1 MPLNLD
7 LDVLRTLATAIDLG
21 GFARAGE
28 KLGRSQSAI
37 SQQMKKLEEQVGQQL
52 LKKQGRGLALTAS
65 GELILGYAR
74 RLLELNDEALTA
86 LNGLSIAGQVRFGLP
101 QDFAEA
107 WLPSALARFRR
118 AHPAM
123 QIEARVD
130 RNVNL
135 VERLKKGEL
144 DIALMFDCS
153 DLSGGETVT
162 VGRLPMSWIGPKD
175 YRRDEGKPVQLALFE
190 PPCRFRSTGLAALDR
205 AGIPWEIGF
214 TSPSLAGLWAAV
226 DAGLGITV
234 RTPFGL
240 PKHFA
245 VLGEAQGL
253 PKLRD
258 IDLGLHLA
266 SRSPSPAVARL
277 RDILVETL
285 TPLLG

>member
-7 LDVLRTLATAIDLG
+7 LDVLRSLATAIDLG

-37 SQQMKKLEEQVGQQL
+37 SQQMKKLEAQVGQPL
-52 LKKQGRGLALTAS
+52 LRKQGRGLALTES

-74 RLLELNDEALTA
+74 RMLELNDEALTA

-107 WLPSALARFRR
+107 WLPAALARFRR

-130 RNVNL
+130 RNVHL
-135 VERLKKGEL
+135 VERLQKGEL
-144 DIALMFDCS
+144 DLALMFGTPERPS
-153 DLSGGETVT
+153 AETVK
-162 VGRLPMSWIGPKD
+162 VGRLPLSWIGPKD
-175 YRRDEGKPVQLALFE
+175 YRRDPDRPVQLALFE
-190 PPCRFRSTGLAALDR
+190 PPCRFRQAALAALDR
-205 AGIPWEIGF
+205 AGIRWQIGF
-214 TSPSLAGLWAAV
+214 TSPSLAGLWAAL

-240 PKHFA
+240 GRNLA
-245 VLGEAQGL
+245 VLGAASGL
-253 PKLRD
+253 PE
-258 IDLGLHLA
+258 LGEIELALHLA
-266 SRSPSPAVARL
+266 SSRPSPAVARL
-277 RDILVETL
+277 RDILLETL
-285 TPLLG
+285 KPLLA